1 MALSLAKDFI
11 PGIGLA
17 DASGSFR
24 GARFRLD
31 SYSTETG
38 RRVDVREYP
47 LRNIP
52 QSEDLGRKA
61 RRFAFTAYIVGD
73 NWESGRDQLL
83 NACEGDGPGTLV
95 HPFHGEHLVM
105 CESCTVSESRSG
117 GIRYCAFELAFVEA
131 GSFETPSYEADPGY
145 QLLAQAETGFDISQG
160 AFAGR

>member
-1 MALSLAKDFI
+1 MALSIVKDFI

-38 RRVDVREYP
+38 RRVDLREYP

-52 QSEDLGRKA
+52 QGEDLGRRA
-61 RRFAFTAYIVGD
+61 RRFSFTAYVLGER
-73 NWESGRDQLL
+73 WESERDQLL
-83 NACEGDGPGTLV
+83 NACEADGPGTLV
-95 HPFHGEHLVM
+95 HPFHGEHLVL
-105 CESCTVSESRSG
+105 CEGCTVSESRSG

-131 GSFETPSYEADPGY
+131 GSFETPTSTADPAY
-145 QLLAQAETGFDISQG
+145 ELLDQAGAGFGIAEG
-160 AFAGR
+160 AFVG